1 MRTPPLTSP
10 HASPLRTFGTN
21 ITAAAAN
28 VGTPQVAT
36 PTPTAS
42 TRAPKPSTVSRE
54 AIDKARLSIQ
64 KVPAKRSF
72 LETLVDLN
80 EYDYK
85 SCSHDT
91 L

>member
-1 MRTPPLTSP
+1 LRT
-10 HASPLRTFGTN
+10 SPLRTFGTN

-28 VGTPQVAT
+28 IGTPQVAT
-36 PTPTAS
+36 PTA
-42 TRAPKPSTVSRE
+42 TRAPKPSSVSRE
-54 AIDKARLSIQ
+54 AIDRARLSIQ
-64 KVPAKRSF
+64 KVPAKRSL

-85 SCSHDT
+85 SCLCDT